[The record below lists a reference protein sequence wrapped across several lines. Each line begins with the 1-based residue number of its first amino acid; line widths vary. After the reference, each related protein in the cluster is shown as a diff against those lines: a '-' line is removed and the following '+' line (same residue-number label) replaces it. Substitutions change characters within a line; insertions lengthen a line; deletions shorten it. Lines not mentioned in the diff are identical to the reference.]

1 MVEWWRMMES
11 PSSVNLQFFP
21 ETHNFITMNMM
32 AFLVFLRMF
41 FSGGKHSQIMEGMV
55 ELFPQKETHKT

>member
-11 PSSVNLQFFP
+11 PSSVDLQFFP

-41 FSGGKHSQIMEGMV
+41 FFRRKTFANHGRNGGTFSSKRN
-55 ELFPQKETHKT
+55 T